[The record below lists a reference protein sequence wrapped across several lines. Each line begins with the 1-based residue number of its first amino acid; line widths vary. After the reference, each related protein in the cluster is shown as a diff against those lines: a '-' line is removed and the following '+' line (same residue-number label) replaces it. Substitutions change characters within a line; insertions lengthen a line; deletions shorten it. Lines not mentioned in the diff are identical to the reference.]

1 MRSPARQRYQRIMT
15 DDGLDMVLDRLPP
28 AVASDRN
35 IGSTRAQA
43 ESEDWTLVIRP
54 KTRWFDLHLGDLWRY
69 RDLVMLFVRRDFVAS
84 FKQTILGPLW
94 FIIQPLLTTLT
105 FTLIFGNIAR
115 LSTDGLPKI
124 LFYMS
129 GVTAWNYFSE
139 CLLKT
144 SDTFGANANLF
155 GKVYFPRLAVPV
167 SIVISNLIKF
177 GIQLGLFLGFYFYF
191 LGKGASIRPTSAL
204 WLLPVLLLLM
214 GALGLGTG
222 IIVSSLTTRYRDLR
236 YLVQFGTQL
245 VMYSTPVIF
254 PLSQLPA
261 QYRWIMLANPMTSII
276 ETFRYAFLGT
286 GIFSWSMLG
295 YTAVA
300 TVVILTTGVLLF
312 NHVEKTFMD
321 TV

>member
-1 MRSPARQRYQRIMT
+1 MAE
-15 DDGLDMVLDRLPP
+15 D
-28 AVASDRN
+28 ASDLML
-35 IGSTRAQA
+35 GSLPRGLVSERVISNAQP
-43 ESEDWTLVIRP
+43 EDWTLVIRP
-54 KTRWFDLHLGDLWRY
+54 KTGWFDLHLADLWRY
-69 RDLVMLFVRRDFVAS
+69 RDLVMLFVRRDFVS
-84 FKQTILGPLW
+84 TYKQTILGPLW

-105 FTLIFGNIAR
+105 FTLIFGNIAQ

-129 GVTAWNYFSE
+129 GVTAWSYFAD
-139 CLLKT
+139 CLGKT
-144 SDTFGANANLF
+144 SETFNSNAGLF

-191 LGKGASIRPTSAL
+191 LAQGTAIRPTKG
-204 WLLPVLLLLM
+204 LLLLPALVLLM
-214 GALGLGTG
+214 AALGLGSG

-236 YLVQFGTQL
+236 FLVQFGTQL
-245 VMYSTPVIF
+245 LMYGTPVIF
-254 PLSQLPA
+254 PLSKLPE
-261 QYRWIMLANPMTSII
+261 QYRWIMLANPMTPVI

-286 GIFSWSMLG
+286 GTFSWNLLG
-295 YTAVA
+295 FSAAATLLILAV
-300 TVVILTTGVLLF
+300 GVLLF